1 MECHNATK
9 SVNREVSFDSC
20 VNSTA
25 LSVWWSKPY
34 TKPANHTTFVTVCVL
49 QVLSLRSATVI
60 LSSVYLGSTP
70 VAL

>member
-25 LSVWWSKPY
+25 LSVWVVKTLHKAIKSHY
-34 TKPANHTTFVTVCVL
+34 ICYCVCTAGVKSEKCHSDTL
-49 QVLSLRSATVI
+49 ICVSR
-60 LSSVYLGSTP
+60 
-70 VAL
+70 